1 MLIHVGMEQKN
12 AVQIVP
18 IDKQINETAQYEL
31 FQMLN
36 NVQYGC
42 CSKKSTQA
50 QLALIPTSQL
60 LTHRQNYSQT

>member
-36 NVQYGC
+36 NVQYG
-42 CSKKSTQA
+42 
-50 QLALIPTSQL
+50 
-60 LTHRQNYSQT
+60 